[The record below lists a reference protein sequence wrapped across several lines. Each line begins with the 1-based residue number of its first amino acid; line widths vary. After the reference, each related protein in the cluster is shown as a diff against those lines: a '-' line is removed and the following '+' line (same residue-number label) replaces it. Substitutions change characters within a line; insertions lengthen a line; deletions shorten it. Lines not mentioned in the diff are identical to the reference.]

1 MANKRKTSD
10 RVERLVTLQE
20 KVVKDWADYA
30 QHTAALI
37 TTGTMLTPGAW
48 MNEYTSLSKSV
59 AENFSELLRIV
70 SGRAPRHPAVRKSRG
85 RAAVRK
91 SRGR

>member
-1 MANKRKTSD
+1 MAKKD

-30 QHTAALI
+30 RHTAALI
-37 TTGTMLTPGAW
+37 TTGSMTPEAW

-59 AENFSELLRIV
+59 AQNFSELLRIV
-70 SGRAPRHPAVRKSRG
+70 SGRPPRD
-85 RAAVRK
+85 AAVRK
-91 SRGR
+91 SGGR